1 MAAVELES
9 PWASVDENVRACV
22 LLHLE
27 PCDLARVRCLSC
39 SPLVLCAWTISFISG
54 SCCWGGGVQVALS
67 SRALA
72 REAESDVVWATL
84 FLRRFGTDFWGEDA
98 APHPYHV
105 HDPFSAHIPFP
116 FW

>member
-1 MAAVELES
+1 MRPRSGSLSLVFPSRPLRLDHFIHFR
-9 PWASVDENVRACV
+9 VV
-22 LLHLE
+22 LL
-27 PCDLARVRCLSC
+27 
-39 SPLVLCAWTISFISG
+39 
-54 SCCWGGGVQVALS
+54 GGGVQVALS

-98 APHPYHV
+98 APHPYHL